1 MAWFEIWYR
10 RAGIDP
16 MTTGELP
23 ASLFAS
29 RPMIDELAGGNTTCL
44 FGRL

>member
-1 MAWFEIWYR
+1 MAWFEAWHR
-10 RAGIDP
+10 RVGIDP

-29 RPMIDELAGGNTTCL
+29 RPLIDELAGGAATCL
-44 FGRL
+44 FAKV